1 MSKMKRHAVNV
12 LHYCGLTRSR
22 ILVRRDYILS
32 EVLGSRSNA
41 VKCNRT
47 DQGKKKFRKK
57 SDTNRCSCPDADR
70 LLAADLGKCWHTR
83 TKEQKRKIKPPN
95 LQSLVRPGR
104 IRLTLLKVDLD
115 AVRVVAAVSSRLRLM
130 MLCRLDVLGPR
141 KATASRD
148 LSSRCS

>member
-1 MSKMKRHAVNV
+1 MNRHAVNV
-12 LHYCGLTRSR
+12 LHYCGLTCSR
-22 ILVRRDYILS
+22 ILVRRDYIWC

-47 DQGKKKFRKK
+47 DPAKKKSFAKRPLPIAVHVQTPTD
-57 SDTNRCSCPDADR
+57 S
-70 LLAADLGKCWHTR
+70 LLRIGKMLAYKD
-83 TKEQKRKIKPPN
+83 KEQKRKVKPPN

-104 IRLTLLKVDLD
+104 ISLTLLKADLD
-115 AVRVVAAVSSRLRLM
+115 AVCVVVAVSSRLRLM